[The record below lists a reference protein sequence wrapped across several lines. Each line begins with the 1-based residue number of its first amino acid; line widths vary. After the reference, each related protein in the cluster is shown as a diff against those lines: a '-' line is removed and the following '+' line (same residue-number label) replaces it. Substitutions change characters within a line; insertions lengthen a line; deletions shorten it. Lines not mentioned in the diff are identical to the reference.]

1 MNKGLIIGSLMLCKV
16 VKMIARK
23 ITFMIALSLLLER
36 EERDKKN
43 QVDWVKCL
51 IKEDQEK
58 FLREC
63 STRYEK

>member
-1 MNKGLIIGSLMLCKV
+1 MLCKV
-16 VKMIARK
+16 AKMIARK

-36 EERDKKN
+36 EERDKKKSGRL
-43 QVDWVKCL
+43 DKCL

-63 STRYEK
+63 SARYEK

>member
-1 MNKGLIIGSLMLCKV
+1 
-16 VKMIARK
+16 MIARK

>member
-16 VKMIARK
+16 AKMIARK

-43 QVDWVKCL
+43 QVDWISV
-51 IKEDQEK
+51 
-58 FLREC
+58 
-63 STRYEK
+63 